1 MKTIL
6 KSTLTPIT
14 LAIMLT
20 GCAVGPDYQEP
31 MVDVNQAYLY
41 SNQQTIGGNPLW
53 WESLDDT
60 TLSEMVN
67 DVQQQNI
74 TIKVAAERIK
84 MASSYKQMVDSL
96 KVPTISLGGGYFNY
110 QLSENDS
117 LLGPVFGAQEALGV
131 SLLDSQHDGGFVG
144 ASIAWEADL
153 FGRLDR
159 QSNAANI
166 RVEQAEIYQNG
177 LYTLITADVI
187 SNYLQLRGAQERK
200 QLAQDN
206 IEDQRQTLELVEKVV
221 QSGYGSEL
229 DLAQAQA
236 ALAATQSVIPQL
248 EIAEQVHKHRLAV
261 LLGEPLEKLDVRLSD
276 ANGLP
281 QVTGVIP
288 VGMPSE
294 LLKRRADI
302 RLAEREMAAINEEV
316 AMSIANR
323 YPKFFLTGAPGVTA
337 SDFDDLFSS
346 DSFGWAGSVGVHWN
360 VFDGGRSE
368 ALVEMNEAR
377 FEAAAL
383 NYQLVVDSA
392 IKEVDTTLFAYGRSQ
407 ENQVQIDKAVFAAQN
422 AVSKAHSLYKAGL
435 IDYLSVLDA
444 QRQERLLQDRQIAA
458 RLQSAQATVAV
469 QKAIGGN
476 WVVDEAVVQ
485 QGVSVASV
493 N

>member
-1 MKTIL
+1 M
-6 KSTLTPIT
+6 
-14 LAIMLT
+14 
-20 GCAVGPDYQEP
+20 
-31 MVDVNQAYLY
+31 
-41 SNQQTIGGNPLW
+41 
-53 WESLDDT
+53 
-60 TLSEMVN
+60 
-67 DVQQQNI
+67 
-74 TIKVAAERIK
+74 
-84 MASSYKQMVDSL
+84 
-96 KVPTISLGGGYFNY
+96 
-110 QLSENDS
+110 SENDS

-166 RVEQAEIYQNG
+166 RVEQAEIYQKG

-221 QSGYGSEL
+221 QTGYGSEL

-236 ALAATQSVIPQL
+236 ALGATQSVIPQL

-323 YPKFFLTGAPGVTA
+323 YPKFFLTGALGVTA

-383 NYQLVVDSA
+383 NYQ
-392 IKEVDTTLFAYGRSQ
+392 
-407 ENQVQIDKAVFAAQN
+407 
-422 AVSKAHSLYKAGL
+422 
-435 IDYLSVLDA
+435 
-444 QRQERLLQDRQIAA
+444 
-458 RLQSAQATVAV
+458 
-469 QKAIGGN
+469 
-476 WVVDEAVVQ
+476 WW
-485 QGVSVASV
+485 
-493 N
+493 